1 MPLVRK
7 ICHTIPM
14 KKNKLFFFA
23 LLLSGASI
31 VRFLLT
37 PLLNSTSIIVQIGS
51 IITILIVG
59 AFYLLRNSAKII
71 EETTEVL
78 SERTKLAGG
87 LLQSLGTAFP
97 DMILGIMAALVSMS
111 LRETDYSRAI
121 NFAIIAA
128 STTFGSNI
136 YNIAH
141 ASWCM
146 YRQNLAN
153 KKNIS
158 VSMFPGVPAG
168 GRVAP
173 FNLHEIK
180 PHLSEFDT
188 AIKILI
194 ALTLLTSTV
203 AISMVLFGRVHIDQL
218 KFTEDLYQLIRPI
231 GIIIFLLSGY
241 ILYFFRKTHRK
252 ESAIIDIAKEEQYY
266 RKEPTGLILFHLL
279 LSGVII
285 LFAAESMI
293 RAIET
298 LSHIAHISPVIAGTL
313 AGLIGCLG
321 EMLVIHNY
329 TVNPKGRIGDA
340 LIGVGMDNIVT
351 TAGAAIVA
359 MMGGIFLGGSSLIV
373 IFVLILGM
381 NTILIGQVSEMKNFF
396 INEK

>member
-1 MPLVRK
+1 MVMK
-7 ICHTIPM
+7 M
-14 KKNKLFFFA
+14 KKLYFFVFLLSIAGFVRFILVPLLSNQNLFF
-23 LLLSGASI
+23 
-31 VRFLLT
+31 
-37 PLLNSTSIIVQIGS
+37 QIGS
-51 IITILIVG
+51 VIVILMVG
-59 AFYLLRNSAKII
+59 AFYLLRHSAKII

-97 DMILGIMAALVSMS
+97 DMILGIVAALVSVS
-111 LRETDYSRAI
+111 LRESDYPRAI
-121 NFAIIAA
+121 TYAIIAA

-136 YNIAH
+136 YNIGH
-141 ASWCM
+141 AAWCM
-146 YRQNLAN
+146 YRQNKAN
-153 KKNIS
+153 TNDTS
-158 VSMFPGVPAG
+158 VFMFPGIHAG
-168 GRVAP
+168 GMVIP
-173 FNLHEIK
+173 FSKHSVK
-180 PHLSEFDT
+180 PHLGELDT
-188 AIKILI
+188 AIQILI

-203 AISMVLFGRVHIDQL
+203 AVSMVLFGRVSINELHM
-218 KFTEDLYQLIRPI
+218 TEDLYQLIRPI
-231 GIIIFLLSGY
+231 GIIIFFLSGF
-241 ILYFFRKTHRK
+241 ILYFFRKTQRK
-252 ESAIIDIAKEEQYY
+252 ESGLDDVAQEEKFY
-266 RKEPTGLILFHLL
+266 RGESTRLILFHLL
-279 LSGVII
+279 LAGIII

-373 IFVLILGM
+373 IFVLVLGM
-381 NTILIGQVSEMKNFF
+381 NTILIGQVSQMKNYFLQ
-396 INEK
+396 K

>member
-1 MPLVRK
+1 MK
-7 ICHTIPM
+7 M
-14 KKNKLFFFA
+14 KKLYFFIVLLSIAGFVRFVLVPLLSNQNLFF
-23 LLLSGASI
+23 
-31 VRFLLT
+31 
-37 PLLNSTSIIVQIGS
+37 QIGS
-51 IITILIVG
+51 IVVILMVG
-59 AFYLLRNSAKII
+59 AFYLLRHSAKII

-97 DMILGIMAALVSMS
+97 DMILGIVAALVSVS
-111 LRETDYSRAI
+111 LRESDYPRAI
-121 NFAIIAA
+121 TYAIIAA

-136 YNIAH
+136 YNIGH
-141 ASWCM
+141 AAWCM
-146 YRQNLAN
+146 YRQNKAN
-153 KKNIS
+153 TNS
-158 VSMFPGVPAG
+158 TTVFMFPGIHAG
-168 GRVAP
+168 GMVTP
-173 FNLHEIK
+173 FSKHAIK
-180 PHLSEFDT
+180 PHLGELDT
-188 AIKILI
+188 AIQILI

-203 AISMVLFGRVHIDQL
+203 AVSMVLFGRVSVDELHL
-218 KFTEDLYQLIRPI
+218 TEDLYQLIRPI
-231 GIIIFLLSGY
+231 GSIIFLLSGF
-241 ILYFFRKTHRK
+241 ILYFFRKTQRK
-252 ESAIIDIAKEEQYY
+252 ESAMSDVVEENKFY
-266 RKEPTGLILFHLL
+266 RKESTRLILFHLL
-279 LSGVII
+279 LSGAII

-381 NTILIGQVSEMKNFF
+381 NTILIGQVSQLKNYFL
-396 INEK
+396 KK

>member
-1 MPLVRK
+1 
-7 ICHTIPM
+7 M
-14 KKNKLFFFA
+14 KMNKLYFFV
-23 LLLSGASI
+23 LLLGVASFA
-31 VRFLLT
+31 RFVLT
-37 PLLNSTSIIVQIGS
+37 PLLDDDRVAIQIGS
-51 IITILIVG
+51 ITLILFVG

-97 DMILGIMAALVSMS
+97 DMILGIVAALVSVS

-121 NFAIIAA
+121 NYAIIAA

-141 ASWCM
+141 AAWCM
-146 YRQNLAN
+146 YRQNKAN
-153 KKNIS
+153 SDNAN
-158 VSMFPGVPAG
+158 VSMFPGIPAG
-168 GRVAP
+168 GMVIP
-173 FNLHEIK
+173 FDKHVVK
-180 PHLSEFDT
+180 PHLPEFDT
-188 AIKILI
+188 AIHILI
-194 ALTLLTSTV
+194 ALTLLTSSV
-203 AISMVLFGRVHIDQL
+203 AVSMVLFGRVQIGELHL
-218 KFTEDLYQLIRPI
+218 TEDLYQLIRPI
-231 GIIIFLLSGY
+231 GVIIFLMSGF
-241 ILYFFRKTHRK
+241 ILYFFRKTQRK
-252 ESAIIDIAKEEQYY
+252 ESGISEIAEEEKYY
-266 RKEPTGLILFHLL
+266 RKKSTGLILFHLL
-279 LSGVII
+279 LAGVII

-293 RAIET
+293 HAIET

-381 NTILIGQVSEMKNFF
+381 NTILIGQVSQMKNYFLQR
-396 INEK
+396 KP